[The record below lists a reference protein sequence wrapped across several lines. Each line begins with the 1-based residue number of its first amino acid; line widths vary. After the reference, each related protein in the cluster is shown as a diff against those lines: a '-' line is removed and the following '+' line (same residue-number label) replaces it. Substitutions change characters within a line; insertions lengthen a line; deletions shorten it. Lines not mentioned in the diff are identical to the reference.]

1 MPLDKTSD
9 QAALLNLPADEEKGK
24 SNLSSEL
31 PSLEAGDRRTTAAR
45 ATQEKDVEEE
55 KEEDNPCNPG
65 YVSSL

>member
-45 ATQEKDVEEE
+45 AAQEKDVEEE
-55 KEEDNPCNPG
+55 KE
-65 YVSSL
+65 